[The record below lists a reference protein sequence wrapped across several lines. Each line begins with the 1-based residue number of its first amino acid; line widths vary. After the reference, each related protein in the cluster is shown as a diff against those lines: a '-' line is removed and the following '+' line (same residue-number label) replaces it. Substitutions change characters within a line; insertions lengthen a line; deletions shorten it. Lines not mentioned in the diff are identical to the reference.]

1 MIPMPRKAPD
11 KVIEHRITLGAYERE
26 ELRQVV
32 RRYKKTS
39 VANSVGNVLQGVGWP
54 VLAGAALLYVGFSLD
69 ELVDDVKDTIDASSD
84 AVVNWVED
92 NGLVV
97 YTAPYIGQEIKETE
111 EEKAKV
117 YQQYVDDL
125 NAGKYEFS
133 SNTAKNVR
141 KKLERLERREQTL
154 RRMLDKIAKGE
165 ATAFSYVSIFDSGG
179 VVEGT
184 PQGQA
189 TVDRTL
195 QEYYESE
202 GGEGDF
208 DQ

>member
-1 MIPMPRKAPD
+1 MPRKAPD

-26 ELRQVV
+26 ELRQVI

-69 ELVDDVKDTIDASSD
+69 ELIDDVKDTIDSSSD

-92 NGLVV
+92 IGLVV
-97 YTAPYIGQEIKETE
+97 YTAPYIGKEIKETE
-111 EEKAKV
+111 EEKARI

-141 KKLERLERREQTL
+141 KKLERLQRREDTL
-154 RRMLDKIAKGE
+154 GNMLDKIAKGE

-184 PQGQA
+184 TQGQA

-195 QEYYESE
+195 QEFYESE

>member
-1 MIPMPRKAPD
+1 MPRKAPD

-184 PQGQA
+184 TQGQA